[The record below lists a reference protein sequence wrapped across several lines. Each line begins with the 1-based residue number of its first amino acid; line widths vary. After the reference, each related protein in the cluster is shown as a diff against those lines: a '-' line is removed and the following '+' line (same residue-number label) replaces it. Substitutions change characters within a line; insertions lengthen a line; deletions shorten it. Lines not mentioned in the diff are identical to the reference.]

1 MNSNK
6 SPNIEANV
14 ISVRDFFNLGSF
26 DIPHYQRAYSWTE
39 NEVEILIGDL
49 YDAFK
54 RNQNSTYLLGSI
66 TTIQEAS
73 AGDRFEILDGQQRL
87 TTLSQI

>member
-26 DIPHYQRAYSWTE
+26 DIPHYQK
-39 NEVEILIGDL
+39 V
-49 YDAFK
+49 
-54 RNQNSTYLLGSI
+54 RNQNNVKVVERM
-66 TTIQEAS
+66 TTNEV
-73 AGDRFEILDGQQRL
+73 
-87 TTLSQI
+87 